1 LYPKYATAV
10 DELIQVKTLEI
21 LLYLIILY
29 IIMAFV
35 FDYNFNQ
42 STRMGYDRTDFS
54 QHILQNS
61 EYANY
66 MLDGFRPA
74 CPLSNAIEF
83 ATSQPN
89 INFTGSF
96 QTSVGGSNISENS
109 QLLINDLS
117 RSKCRI
123 SLSQRPYSTVPYLGR
138 GKCDPMLESQIQQ
151 GDFANNKKSI
161 NPSSEVSYIQYAQT
175 PLLPTVKAT
184 ISNPANLI
192 ESNAADGW
200 IRGGLPS
207 RELARDKEYNDGT
220 NYRA

>member
-1 LYPKYATAV
+1 
-10 DELIQVKTLEI
+10 
-21 LLYLIILY
+21 
-29 IIMAFV
+29 MAFV
-35 FDYNFNQ
+35 FDYKFDQ
-42 STRMGYDRTDFS
+42 ATRMGYDRTDLS
-54 QHILQNS
+54 QQTLQNV

-74 CPLSNAIEF
+74 CPLSSAIDF

-89 INFTGSF
+89 INFTGSY

-117 RSKCRI
+117 RTKCRI
-123 SLSQRPYSTVPYLGR
+123 SLTQRPYSTVPYLGR
-138 GKCDPMLESQIQQ
+138 GKCDPTLESQMQQ

-161 NPSSEVSYIQYAQT
+161 NPTSEICYSQYAQT

-192 ESNAADGW
+192 ESSAAEGW

-207 RELARDKEYNDGT
+207 RELARDKDYNEGT
-220 NYRA
+220 NYRT